1 MKNKLARKMRE
12 RRDVRTFQDAIDG
25 ASPAMRQ
32 ELLAIAQRHN
42 VVR

>member
-12 RRDVRTFQDAIDG
+12 RRDVRAFEHAIDG

-32 ELLAIAQRHN
+32 ELLVMAQRHN
-42 VVR
+42 LVR

>member
-1 MKNKLARKMRE
+1 MKYKLTRKMRD
-12 RRDVRTFQDAIDG
+12 RRDIRVLEHAIDG

-32 ELLAIAQRHN
+32 ELLVMAQRHN